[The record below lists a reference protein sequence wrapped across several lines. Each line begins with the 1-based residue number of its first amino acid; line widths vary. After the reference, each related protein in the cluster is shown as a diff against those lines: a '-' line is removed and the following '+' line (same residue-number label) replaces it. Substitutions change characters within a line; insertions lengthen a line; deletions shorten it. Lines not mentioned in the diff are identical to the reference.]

1 MVPLSLKYVL
11 LKLYFKTIL
20 KIEVQ
25 MAGQEDP
32 ESTSSH
38 KQTEPTPTYR
48 IIPPEEEL
56 RAEQLLHNK

>member
-1 MVPLSLKYVL
+1 
-11 LKLYFKTIL
+11 
-20 KIEVQ
+20 

-32 ESTSSH
+32 EITSSH